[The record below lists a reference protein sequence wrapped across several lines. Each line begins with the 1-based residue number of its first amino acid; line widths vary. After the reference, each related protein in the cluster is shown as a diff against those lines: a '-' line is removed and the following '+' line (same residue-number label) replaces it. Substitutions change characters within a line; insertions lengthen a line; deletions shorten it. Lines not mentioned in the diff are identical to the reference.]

1 LHPGQSCE
9 ELAEAV
15 QQLDSFALVEGP
27 EPVTSP
33 LGSLSSRIS
42 MIDEVISG
50 GSGGTVDLRTLAYVG
65 LLGLTI
71 RQVMRGQ
78 VLGPALPMMW
88 QAISLINRL
97 NGGNKEHG
105 MSDAAHQD
113 EAAAAD
119 GDG

>member
-1 LHPGQSCE
+1 
-9 ELAEAV
+9 LAEALR
-15 QQLDSFALVEGP
+15 QLDWFALSEGR
-27 EPVTSP
+27 EPVNSP

-42 MIDEVISG
+42 MIDKAISG
-50 GSGGTVDLRTLAYVG
+50 GSGGMVDLRTLAYVG

-71 RQVMRGQ
+71 RQAMRGQ

-88 QAISLINRL
+88 QAIGLIKRL
-97 NGGNKEHG
+97 NGGRERG

-113 EAAAAD
+113 DAGAAAD